1 MPLWTYRWQPLV
13 DGERHE
19 LRLECSYGLWRAVL
33 RVDGVDVAEDRVA
46 FKDEPARLLTL
57 RRPTAAGEL
66 LFELGPRTWFAFG
79 LRVSRAGQVLEQ
91 THPQPFAYL
100 PTLQRMT
107 SADPAADTD
116 KLKRNAPA
124 ILTDIA
130 LGVLFFVAAKLT
142 DLRSAALI
150 AAGAGIALYGVQW
163 VLDRVLARKV
173 DLLGGLALFGI
184 VMLLISA
191 GFSWLFDS
199 ELAVQLKS
207 TCLGLLVAAFFAV
220 DGWRGG
226 TYLGQRLSLYLAYN
240 DIDPQRLAWSFAGV
254 GLVMALLN
262 ALVALSFSEDV
273 WLWYTLWGDLV
284 IAMGLG
290 LWAINRA
297 RGSVRAAA

>member
-163 VLDRVLARKV
+163 VLDRV
-173 DLLGGLALFGI
+173 
-184 VMLLISA
+184 
-191 GFSWLFDS
+191 
-199 ELAVQLKS
+199 
-207 TCLGLLVAAFFAV
+207 
-220 DGWRGG
+220 
-226 TYLGQRLSLYLAYN
+226 
-240 DIDPQRLAWSFAGV
+240 
-254 GLVMALLN
+254 
-262 ALVALSFSEDV
+262 
-273 WLWYTLWGDLV
+273 
-284 IAMGLG
+284 
-290 LWAINRA
+290 
-297 RGSVRAAA
+297 

>member
-1 MPLWTYRWQPLV
+1 
-13 DGERHE
+13 
-19 LRLECSYGLWRAVL
+19 
-33 RVDGVDVAEDRVA
+33 
-46 FKDEPARLLTL
+46 
-57 RRPTAAGEL
+57 
-66 LFELGPRTWFAFG
+66 
-79 LRVSRAGQVLEQ
+79 
-91 THPQPFAYL
+91 
-100 PTLQRMT
+100 
-107 SADPAADTD
+107 
-116 KLKRNAPA
+116 
-124 ILTDIA
+124 
-130 LGVLFFVAAKLT
+130 
-142 DLRSAALI
+142 
-150 AAGAGIALYGVQW
+150 
-163 VLDRVLARKV
+163 V

-262 ALVALSFSEDV
+262 ALVALSFSKDV

>member
-1 MPLWTYRWQPLV
+1 M
-13 DGERHE
+13 
-19 LRLECSYGLWRAVL
+19 
-33 RVDGVDVAEDRVA
+33 
-46 FKDEPARLLTL
+46 
-57 RRPTAAGEL
+57 
-66 LFELGPRTWFAFG
+66 
-79 LRVSRAGQVLEQ
+79 
-91 THPQPFAYL
+91 
-100 PTLQRMT
+100 
-107 SADPAADTD
+107 AADAGRRQDSGEDFD

-262 ALVALSFSEDV
+262 ALVALSFSKDV